1 MPLYI
6 NTNVSSLNT
15 QRQLNKAGAG
25 VDTAMER
32 LSSGS
37 RINSAADDA
46 AGLAISNRQ
55 TSQIRGL
62 DQAVRNANDGISL
75 IQTAEGALSESTN
88 ILQRMRELSVQSA
101 NGIYGD
107 NDRATLDA
115 EVKQLVSELDRIA
128 KTTSFNGQNILDG
141 SLGKVDLQ
149 VGAQANQ
156 TISFKVG
163 AVDAGTLGM
172 GSLSAD
178 VVGDEISASF
188 STVSLSE
195 QDVMINGQA
204 IGAMSAGSTIG
215 DLVDNINENVNGVT
229 AATAVDLSAS
239 SVGTGS
245 LDATGGS
252 ITLTNNDGTTNVINI
267 KNTDTLDQLAD
278 AINKG
283 FGGSVKASIGD
294 DGKLSL
300 AAENARSVSLDAA
313 VATAAGAGTAINTEQ
328 AKIILTS
335 DTGDE
340 ITIERGATGT
350 LTDLNDLG
358 FRESDGGG
366 VIEGI
371 GLIASAGGANE
382 ALTAGELTING
393 VVIDHAN
400 SDSLQKK
407 INNINAVS
415 DQTGVTAKAYST
427 VSIDMKS
434 YIASGAATSDQLE
447 INGVSVNMS
456 LAASASTEEIVTALN
471 SFSDRTGVSARLS
484 GTNIVLES
492 DQGAINFGAV
502 TSESFFGTGSGVQDV
517 TKAYAAADGTFVEST
532 TTLATGDTFTA
543 DAGLKLVSNNGNP
556 ISVELKD
563 GSDGSALGLK
573 ASNSLG
579 EGSFGT
585 ALSSISIDTVAGAQK
600 AIGVIDNALETVN
613 NIRSD
618 LGAVSNRL
626 DFTISNLSNVSEN
639 TSAARSRIMDADFAS
654 ETAALSRSQVLQ
666 QASQAMLAQAN
677 ARPQQVLSLLQ

>member
-6 NTNVSSLNT
+6 NTNVSSLSA

-88 ILQRMRELSVQSA
+88 ILQRMRELSIQSA

-115 EVKQLVSELDRIA
+115 EVKQLVGELDRIA

-141 SLGKVDLQ
+141 SMGKIDLQ
-149 VGAQANQ
+149 VGSQANQ
-156 TISFKVG
+156 TIGFKVG
-163 AVDAGTLGM
+163 AVDADTLGM

-178 VVGDEISASF
+178 VVSDEITATF
-188 STVSLSE
+188 SSVSLSD
-195 QDVMINGQA
+195 QDVLINGQA
-204 IGAMSAGSTIG
+204 IGAMSAGSTLKN
-215 DLVDNINENVNGVT
+215 LVDNINKNVNGVT
-229 AATAVDLSAS
+229 ASTAVELTAS
-239 SVGTGS
+239 SVGTGVVGDTAS
-245 LDATGGS
+245 V
-252 ITLTNNDGTTNVINI
+252 ITLTNNDGTTQSIQI
-267 KNTDTLDQLAD
+267 KNTDSLQEYAD
-278 AINKG
+278 AVNEG
-283 FGGSVKASIGD
+283 FGGRVSATIGD
-294 DGKLSL
+294 DGKLSMSAQDARTL
-300 AAENARSVSLDAA
+300 AVSGTD
-313 VATAAGAGTAINTEQ
+313 TTGTDGTAHARIV
-328 AKIILTS
+328 LTS
-335 DTGDE
+335 DSGDD

-350 LTDLNDLG
+350 MTDLNDLG
-358 FRESDGGG
+358 FRETDSGG
-366 VIEGI
+366 VIEGV
-371 GLIASAGGANE
+371 GLTADSATTGANT

-393 VVIDHAN
+393 VVIDHKDSN
-400 SDSLQKK
+400 SLAKK
-407 INNINAVS
+407 VANINAVA

-427 VSIDMKS
+427 LSIDMS
-434 YIASGAATSDQLE
+434 GYIASGAASTNQLQL
-447 INGVSVNMS
+447 NGVTVDLD
-456 LAASASTEEIVTALN
+456 LANSATTEEVVTALN
-471 SFSDRTGVSARLS
+471 GFTDQTGVSARLS
-484 GTNIVLES
+484 GTNIILES
-492 DQGAINFGAV
+492 DQGAINIGAH
-502 TSESFFGTGSGVQDV
+502 TTDSFFGTASGVENL
-517 TKAYAAADGTFVEST
+517 TKAYISVSGSFTEET
-532 TTLATGDTFTA
+532 TTYAVGSTYTA
-543 DAGLKLVSNNGNP
+543 EAGLKLVSNNGNP

-563 GSDGSALGLK
+563 GFSAAGLGLK
-573 ASNSLG
+573 ESNTLG

-585 ALSSISIDTVAGAQK
+585 AISSISIDTAANAQK
-600 AIGVIDNALETVN
+600 AIKVIDNALESVN
-613 NIRSD
+613 TIRSD

-639 TSAARSRIMDADFAS
+639 TSASRSRIMDADFAS